1 MLSPVLEPD
10 SPTVARRA
18 ESAAAS
24 ELDGLPL
31 PQRCAAV
38 AAILG
43 AGVLVVLDG
52 AIANIALPSIAQ
64 QVGAAPANAVWIV
77 TAYQL
82 AVVMFLLP
90 ASAIGESLGY
100 RRVFAGGVAL
110 FTAASVMC
118 ALAPSLPW
126 LLAARCLQG
135 LGGAAVMPL
144 GLALLRFTYPRRLL
158 GQAIA
163 WNALAVAGASA
174 AGPAVGAAMLS
185 VASWPWLFAV
195 NLPIGALV
203 LVACAGL
210 PNPRGTGRRIDLV
223 SIALNAIMFA
233 AVVLGSDRLPS
244 SPWYGAALLAA
255 AAGSMVL
262 LVRREKTKTAPLIPL
277 DLLRVRSFRL
287 SIVASVC
294 CFAGQMIGYLALPFY
309 FQHELGLSAMAT
321 GALMTPWPLAVMV
334 AAPLSARLAKR
345 VPTAW
350 LCAAGGAC
358 LATGLALCAVWPLHG
373 DPRLPLTIFTSLAGL
388 GFGFFQTPNNQNML
402 LAAPKERSGAAGGAQ
417 GTARLTGLTLGGLS
431 MGLLFALLPSAGAVH
446 WGLTLAALAALAG
459 GVVSLLRSC
468 SLHSAV
474 PPCQHPSVER
484 TPGAGSGSALSAG
497 TGACLCQESPSQSG

>member
-1 MLSPVLEPD
+1 MLSPVLESN
-10 SPTVARRA
+10 SPTGSRRT
-18 ESAAAS
+18 EPSAAN

-31 PQRCAAV
+31 PRRYAAV

-52 AIANIALPSIAQ
+52 AIANVALPSIAQ
-64 QVGAAPANAVWIV
+64 QLQAAPADAVWIV

-90 ASAIGESLGY
+90 ASAVGERLGY

-110 FTAASVMC
+110 FTAASVLC

-126 LLAARCLQG
+126 LVAARCLQG

-163 WNALAVAGASA
+163 WNALAVAGATA
-174 AGPAVGAAMLS
+174 AGPAVGAGLLS

-195 NLPIGALV
+195 NLPVGALV
-203 LVACAGL
+203 LVACARL
-210 PNPRGTGRRIDLV
+210 PSPQGTGLRLDLG

-233 AVVLGSDRLPS
+233 AFVLGSDWLPS
-244 SPWYGAALLAA
+244 SPWSGGVLLAVS
-255 AAGSMVL
+255 AGSMVL
-262 LVRREKTKTAPLIPL
+262 LVRREKPKVAPLIPL
-277 DLLRVRSFRL
+277 DLLRGRSFRL

-294 CFAGQMIGYLALPFY
+294 CFTGQMIGYLALPFY
-309 FQHELGLSAMAT
+309 FQHELGLSTMAT

-350 LCAAGGAC
+350 LCAFGGGC
-358 LATGLALCAVWPLHG
+358 LSIGLALCAAWPIEG
-373 DPRLPLTIFTSLAGL
+373 DPRLPMAIFTSLAGL

-417 GTARLTGLTLGGLS
+417 GTARLTGLTLGSLL
-431 MGLLFALLPSAGAVH
+431 MGLLFALLTSLRAVH
-446 WGLTLAALAALAG
+446 WGLALAALAALAG
-459 GVVSLLRSC
+459 GAVSLLRS
-468 SLHSAV
+468 
-474 PPCQHPSVER
+474 PVER
-484 TPGAGSGSALSAG
+484 TG
-497 TGACLCQESPSQSG
+497 